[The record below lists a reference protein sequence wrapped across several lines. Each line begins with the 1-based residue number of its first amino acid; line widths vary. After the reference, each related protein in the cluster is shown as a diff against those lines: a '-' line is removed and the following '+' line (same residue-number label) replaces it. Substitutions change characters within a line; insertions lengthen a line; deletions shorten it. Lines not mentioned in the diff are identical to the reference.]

1 LRVRPWQVTDVPFL
15 EQMFR
20 ASGFQYE
27 FPDPG
32 SPEFLANLVLVDA
45 DNIPRQ
51 AILMRLT
58 AEMFLLQDKS
68 WETPGM
74 RLEAFSQIHE
84 ASRRVAEAAGVSDV
98 HAWLPPEIDASF
110 GRRLTNEF
118 GWKKQLWPCFSREIQ
133 NG

>member
-1 LRVRPWQVTDVPFL
+1 MSFPILALLSFLRIWFWWTLTIYR
-15 EQMFR
+15 
-20 ASGFQYE
+20 G
-27 FPDPG
+27 
-32 SPEFLANLVLVDA
+32 
-45 DNIPRQ
+45 Q

-84 ASRRVAEAAGVSDV
+84 ASRRVAAAAGVSDV

-110 GRRLTNEF
+110 GRRLMTEF